1 MPVVSSSGAWMQPLR
16 PTPDGYGIT
25 ATASVKQEAI
35 ALLAP
40 SLVAHLNISGASLL
54 CATPPQTSLNCGNGC
69 INHRPCPR
77 VHEFI
82 DVDRGGFDVL
92 VETLCNQFPIVDA
105 PLFRE
110 TRIDT
115 PAGLSSNSGVA
126 RQMRDS
132 G

>member
-1 MPVVSSSGAWMQPLR
+1 MS
-16 PTPDGYGIT
+16 
-25 ATASVKQEAI
+25 
-35 ALLAP
+35 
-40 SLVAHLNISGASLL
+40 
-54 CATPPQTSLNCGNGC
+54 
-69 INHRPCPR
+69 R

-115 PAGLSSNSGVA
+115 PAGLSSVSSNSGVA